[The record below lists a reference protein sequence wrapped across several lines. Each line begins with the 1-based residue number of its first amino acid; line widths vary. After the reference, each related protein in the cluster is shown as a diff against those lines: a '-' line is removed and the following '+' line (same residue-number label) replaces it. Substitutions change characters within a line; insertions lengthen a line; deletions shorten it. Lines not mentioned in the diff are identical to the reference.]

1 LHADDKTMLEVLDEG
16 LRNRQTAA
24 HQMND
29 RSSRSHTIL
38 TIQMH
43 STTTE
48 EDGDADTQGN
58 KSGVYSIAK
67 SAEPR

>member
-1 LHADDKTMLEVLDEG
+1 MLEVLDEG

-48 EDGDADTQGN
+48 EDSDADTQG
-58 KSGVYSIAK
+58 KV
-67 SAEPR
+67 PL